1 METQKIM
8 VSGQVQGVG
17 FRWSASQLAQQI
29 GLTGTVRNCR
39 DGQVELIVTG
49 SADQLAELIVQ
60 LKRGLTPWIVVDR
73 LSVTLLPLRQFSD
86 FQIII

>member
-8 VSGQVQGVG
+8 VAGQVQGVG

-29 GLTGTVRNCR
+29 GLTGTIRNCR
-39 DGQVELIVTG
+39 DGQVELIATG
-49 SADQLAELIVQ
+49 SADQLAELIVR

-73 LSVTLLPLRQFSD
+73 LSITPLPLHKFSD

>member
-1 METQKIM
+1 METQKII
-8 VSGQVQGVG
+8 VAGRVQGVG

-29 GLTGTVRNCR
+29 GLTGTVRNRR
-39 DGQVELIVTG
+39 DGQVELIATG
-49 SADQLAELIVQ
+49 SADQLAQLVVQ

-73 LSVTLLPLRQFSD
+73 LSVTPLPLHKFSD

>member
-1 METQKIM
+1 LETQKIM
-8 VSGQVQGVG
+8 IAGQVQGVG

-39 DGQVELIVTG
+39 DGQVELIATG
-49 SADQLAELIVQ
+49 SADQLAELIVR

-73 LSVTLLPLRQFSD
+73 LSITPLPLHKFSD

>member
-1 METQKIM
+1 M

>member
-49 SADQLAELIVQ
+49 SADQLAELIAQ

>member
-1 METQKIM
+1 MIA
-8 VSGQVQGVG
+8 GQVQGVG

-39 DGQVELIVTG
+39 DGQVELIATG
-49 SADQLAELIVQ
+49 SADQLAELIVR

-73 LSVTLLPLRQFSD
+73 LSITPLPLHKFSD